1 MLTVVISTQAPGEFE
16 VDGTHDH
23 ATAIAGI
30 MTSFVEGIVT
40 SCRGGVGIHGGR
52 SRHSWEGILVVIEG
66 RGPSR
71 EADRGVG
78 SRPEAKARRTGAGGL
93 FPLASR
99 MLWMAPRVAWS
110 PILLSVARGAHARGC
125 MRGWRG
131 ERMRLTLG
139 RRAARPPAQARV
151 LRRCRGVG
159 GAPLHA
165 HERSSWV
172 QPWRISSSA
181 SASVI

>member
-1 MLTVVISTQAPGEFE
+1 M
-16 VDGTHDH
+16 
-23 ATAIAGI
+23 AI
-30 MTSFVEGIVT
+30 
-40 SCRGGVGIHGGR
+40 
-52 SRHSWEGILVVIEG
+52 VIEG
-66 RGPSR
+66 KGPSR
-71 EADRGVG
+71 EADCGVG
-78 SRPEAKARRTGAGGL
+78 SRPEAKARRTDAGGL
-93 FPLASR
+93 FLLASR

-159 GAPLHA
+159 GAALHA
-165 HERSSWV
+165 HERSSSV
-172 QPWRISSSA
+172 RVVLVLSAAASSLAPS
-181 SASVI
+181 SPI